1 MTTEKR
7 NEAAGGSKREKE
19 RAGSHGGCL
28 SAQSVCMHK
37 KRNER
42 NEREKVP
49 AHASSQQSAAGDA
62 TERTQSAKEMNA
74 NERTDGAQTA
84 ATAENTRGR
93 AAIIEAPIW
102 LMMRQ

>member
-19 RAGSHGGCL
+19 RAGSHGGFL

-74 NERTDGAQTA
+74 NDGRTVL
-84 ATAENTRGR
+84 RPPR
-93 AAIIEAPIW
+93 
-102 LMMRQ
+102 RQKIHGEGLQLLKPRFG